1 MDRSYSGDKEGKT
14 TWAPREVWP
23 EWVKNS
29 KSGCLVSVSHC
40 CETKNHSPSVTSTR
54 SFCLWGSMCVHSGR
68 DPGRRGNSY
77 SGKSSSVVNNGKK
90 ITENLRQIELQKKA
104 GLDPLDLTGLFKM
117 FSLSLKNNRICWS
130 YVAWWRIMIR
140 FESWSD
146 PLAAVDGTRARNGR
160 NSTCPGAVDST
171 CVRMCVSVCVYALTF
186 THPVL
191 PQRMWPPR
199 ISFRSSEEQ
208 LICTS
213 TGRKTIL

>member
-1 MDRSYSGDKEGKT
+1 MSEEQQIRVSCISQPLLRNKESQPLSDINKKLLSLGL
-14 TWAPREVWP
+14 RV
-23 EWVKNS
+23 
-29 KSGCLVSVSHC
+29 
-40 CETKNHSPSVTSTR
+40 R
-54 SFCLWGSMCVHSGR
+54 SFWA
-68 DPGRRGNSY
+68 DPGWRGNSY

-117 FSLSLKNNRICWS
+117 FSLSLKNNRTCWS

-140 FESWSD
+140 FESWSHA
-146 PLAAVDGTRARNGR
+146 LAAVDGNRVRNGR